1 MTTQWLHV
9 PLIPVPI
16 PIQVPANQ
24 APANQGPVNQYPQN
38 QYPQNQYPQNQWPQE
53 GPQNPFAGVG
63 SP

>member
-24 APANQGPVNQYPQN
+24 VPQN
-38 QYPQNQYPQNQWPQE
+38 QVPQNLAPQDP
-53 GPQNPFAGVG
+53 GPQNPFQSPG